1 MTARLKLPL
10 RWTEYLLTQPES
22 GMGYQR
28 VALKLKDGRTI
39 RPAVVLNAE
48 QLQVDEPVSLRP
60 EDIVEITVER

>member
-1 MTARLKLPL
+1 MTERLKLPP

-48 QLQVDEPVSLRP
+48 QLQVDEPASLRP

>member
-1 MTARLKLPL
+1 
-10 RWTEYLLTQPES
+10 
-22 GMGYQR
+22 MGYQR